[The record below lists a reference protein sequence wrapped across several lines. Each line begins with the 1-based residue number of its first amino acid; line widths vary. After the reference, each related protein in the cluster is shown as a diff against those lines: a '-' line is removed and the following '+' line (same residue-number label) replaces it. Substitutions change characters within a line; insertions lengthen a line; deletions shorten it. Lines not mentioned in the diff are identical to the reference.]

1 MCKLCL
7 NNLTSFY
14 GERTGYVP
22 ERRTVDMAYFEFSK
36 ASVTISAVFL

>member
-1 MCKLCL
+1 MYKLCL
-7 NNLTSFY
+7 NNLTSFC
-14 GERTGYVP
+14 GERTVCVH